1 MKPAEAHS
9 ESETLPSM
17 LLTRPKLVAFYLESL
32 DPHFENVD
40 RKGICDPN
48 VLLGI
53 ALVGIPHSGLEC
65 SQRVI
70 GSLEG
75 LCKGR

>member
-1 MKPAEAHS
+1 
-9 ESETLPSM
+9 M

-48 VLLGI
+48 VLLGV
-53 ALVGIPHSGLEC
+53 ALVGIPHSGLQC
-65 SQRVI
+65 SQRAI
-70 GSLEG
+70 GGLEG
-75 LCKGR
+75 GVCKGR